1 MVNVEIVPYNPESHY
16 EDLYDMYMEYGIWLD
31 NEVRKQYGIHLITEG
46 NVKQLTDNVI
56 QSFAA
61 IKPPEGIIY
70 ILKEDG
76 KTAGMG
82 RISTQEN
89 GIGEV
94 HNVYTRPEYRR
105 KGYSTL
111 LMKKLEETAL
121 EFGLPVLRLDTAGFN
136 IPAQRH
142 YEKLG
147 YRKIERY
154 TRVDPSGNEILKRYY
169 KEKWYMEKK
178 L

>member
-1 MVNVEIVPYNPESHY
+1 MVEVEIVPYNAGLHFQ
-16 EDLYDMYMEYGIWLD
+16 DLYDMYIGYGIWLD
-31 NEVRKQYGIHLITEG
+31 SEVLKHYGIHLITDG

-56 QSFAA
+56 QSFTT

-70 ILKEDG
+70 ILEEDG
-76 KTAGMG
+76 KAAGMV
-82 RISTQEN
+82 RLDTLQK

-105 KGYSTL
+105 RGYSTL
-111 LMKKLEETAL
+111 LMTQIEKTAL
-121 EFGLPVLRLDTAGFN
+121 EFGFSALRLDTGGFN
-136 IPAQRH
+136 IPAQRL
-142 YEKLG
+142 YQKLG
-147 YRKIERY
+147 YKMIERY
-154 TRVDPSGNEILKRYY
+154 TSVDPSRNEVLRRYY